1 MTNRD
6 KQIKNYEGW
15 FERAAPIILT
25 RAGCGAAYVALQEAK
40 NKLPGCRLDV
50 LFVKGP
56 AAEISTNDEGDEYE
70 DDHAA
75 QLIFTLSTKREQ
87 TQPMLIEGVKTLHQE
102 WASLIRAAFDFKE
115 NPFKDLF
122 PFYTVTALREGQNA
136 RDLDFNFWMD
146 YTRIPIELR
155 FGVNSNAWRVTD
167 AQVAAYGQI
176 AA

>member
-1 MTNRD
+1 MTPRD
-6 KQIKNYEGW
+6 KQIKNFEGW
-15 FERAAPIILT
+15 FERAAPIILN
-25 RAGCGAAYVALQEAK
+25 RAGCNQAFVAQQVMQAR
-40 NKLPGCRLDV
+40 LPASRIDM

-56 AAEISTNDEGDEYE
+56 AAEIALNDEGAEYE

-87 TQPMLIEGVKTLHQE
+87 SQPMVIDGVRTLHQE
-102 WASLIRAAFDFKE
+102 WAATVRAALDFKE
-115 NPFKDLF
+115 HPFKDLF
-122 PFYTVTALREGQNA
+122 PFYTVTQIREGQNA

-155 FGVNSNAWRVTD
+155 FGINSNAWRMTD
-167 AQVAAYGQI
+167 AEVAAFGQI